1 MTKIEL
7 LKGWNGNHAGTIL
20 NLEMDGVAEILIDRG
35 FAKKIEEPKRKVKL
49 QEWVKHDS

>member
-20 NLEMDGVAEILIDRG
+20 DLEMDGMAALLIERG
-35 FAKKIEEPKRKVKL
+35 LAKKIEPEKPKKAKL
-49 QEWVKHDS
+49 QEWVKQ